1 MIRWISGIALG
12 FLFLAYILLSPS
24 FFFNFGLIIIFGISI
39 YELIKLRVF
48 SLQSLLAFI
57 LIVTAILCLYLYEL
71 ERSLILIAVMISVA
85 TDAFAFFAGKVLG
98 RNKIFPIISPNKT
111 LEGTI
116 GGVVSSVV
124 INFLMITLIFQNS
137 LKTLDV
143 IMLTLMIFICA
154 VAAVFGDLLI
164 SSIKRQANL
173 KDTGSLIPGHG
184 GLLDRIDSH
193 ILCIPVFLFYMRF
206 FYEDS
211 ACSGINWVYR
221 KKYA

>member
-24 FFFNFGLIIIFGISI
+24 FLFNFGLIIIFGISI

-116 GGVVSSVV
+116 GGIVSSVV
-124 INFLMITLIFQNS
+124 INSLMITLIFQNS
-137 LKTLDV
+137 LKTFDA

-193 ILCIPVFLFYMRF
+193 ILCIPVFFVL
-206 FYEDS
+206 YE
-211 ACSGINWVYR
+211 VLL
-221 KKYA
+221 

>member
-24 FFFNFGLIIIFGISI
+24 FFFNFGLIIIFGFSI

-124 INFLMITLIFQNS
+124 INSLMITLIFQNS

-193 ILCIPVFLFYMRF
+193 ILCIPVFFVL
-206 FYEDS
+206 YE
-211 ACSGINWVYR
+211 VLL
-221 KKYA
+221 

>member
-12 FLFLAYILLSPS
+12 FLFLAYILLFPS
-24 FFFNFGLIIIFGISI
+24 FLFNFGLIIIFGISI

-124 INFLMITLIFQNS
+124 INSLMVTLIFQKS
-137 LKTLDV
+137 LKTYDV
-143 IMLTLMIFICA
+143 IMLSLMIFICS

-164 SSIKRQANL
+164 SFIKRQANL

-193 ILCIPVFLFYMRF
+193 ILCIPVFFVL
-206 FYEDS
+206 YE
-211 ACSGINWVYR
+211 VLL
-221 KKYA
+221 

>member
-85 TDAFAFFAGKVLG
+85 TDAFAFFAGKVFG

-124 INFLMITLIFQNS
+124 INSLMITLIFQNS
-137 LKTLDV
+137 LKTFDA

-193 ILCIPVFLFYMRF
+193 ILCIPVFFVL
-206 FYEDS
+206 YE
-211 ACSGINWVYR
+211 VLL
-221 KKYA
+221 

>member
-71 ERSLILIAVMISVA
+71 ERSLILIVVMISVA

-124 INFLMITLIFQNS
+124 INSLMITLIFQNS

-193 ILCIPVFLFYMRF
+193 ILCIPVFFVLF
-206 FYEDS
+206 E
-211 ACSGINWVYR
+211 VLL
-221 KKYA
+221 

>member
-85 TDAFAFFAGKVLG
+85 TDAFAFFAGKILG
-98 RNKIFPIISPNKT
+98 KNKIFPIISPNKT
-111 LEGTI
+111 LEGAI

-124 INFLMITLIFQNS
+124 INSLMITLIFQNS
-137 LKTLDV
+137 LKTFDA

-193 ILCIPVFLFYMRF
+193 ILCIPVFFVLYEVLLWRQCLFW
-206 FYEDS
+206 DQL
-211 ACSGINWVYR
+211 GL
-221 KKYA
+221 

>member
-57 LIVTAILCLYLYEL
+57 LILNAILCLYLYEL

-124 INFLMITLIFQNS
+124 INSLMITLIFQNS

-193 ILCIPVFLFYMRF
+193 ILCIPVFFVL
-206 FYEDS
+206 YE
-211 ACSGINWVYR
+211 VLL
-221 KKYA
+221 

>member
-116 GGVVSSVV
+116 GGVVSSVA

-193 ILCIPVFLFYMRF
+193 ILCIPVFFVL
-206 FYEDS
+206 YE
-211 ACSGINWVYR
+211 VLL
-221 KKYA
+221 

>member
-124 INFLMITLIFQNS
+124 INSLMITLIFQNS

-143 IMLTLMIFICA
+143 IMLTLIIFICA

-193 ILCIPVFLFYMRF
+193 ILCIPVFFVL
-206 FYEDS
+206 YE
-211 ACSGINWVYR
+211 VLL
-221 KKYA
+221 

>member
-85 TDAFAFFAGKVLG
+85 TDAFAFFAGKGLPLG
-98 RNKIFPIISPNKT
+98 LDLTVVMALPSSPHKIWVETEPAEAT
-111 LEGTI
+111 L
-116 GGVVSSVV
+116 SR
-124 INFLMITLIFQNS
+124 
-137 LKTLDV
+137 
-143 IMLTLMIFICA
+143 
-154 VAAVFGDLLI
+154 DLF
-164 SSIKRQANL
+164 S
-173 KDTGSLIPGHG
+173 
-184 GLLDRIDSH
+184 
-193 ILCIPVFLFYMRF
+193 F
-206 FYEDS
+206 FS
-211 ACSGINWVYR
+211 CH
-221 KKYA
+221 

>member
-24 FFFNFGLIIIFGISI
+24 LFFKFGLIIIFGTSI

-48 SLQSLLAFI
+48 SLQSLLAFF
-57 LIVTAILCLYLYEL
+57 LIVTAILCLYSYEL
-71 ERSLILIAVMISVA
+71 ERSLILVAVMISVV
-85 TDAFAFFAGKVLG
+85 TDAFAFFAGKILG

-116 GGVVSSVV
+116 GGIVSSVV
-124 INFLMITLIFQNS
+124 INSLMITLIFQNS

-143 IMLTLMIFICA
+143 IMLSLLIFICA

-193 ILCIPVFLFYMRF
+193 ILCIPVFFVL
-206 FYEDS
+206 YE
-211 ACSGINWVYR
+211 VLL
-221 KKYA
+221 

>member
-124 INFLMITLIFQNS
+124 INSLMITLIFQNS

-193 ILCIPVFLFYMRF
+193 ILCIPVFFVLF
-206 FYEDS
+206 E
-211 ACSGINWVYR
+211 ALQ
-221 KKYA
+221 

>member
-124 INFLMITLIFQNS
+124 INSLMITLIFQNS

-193 ILCIPVFLFYMRF
+193 ILCIPVFFVLLVGTLSMSIF
-206 FYEDS
+206 FRTDD
-211 ACSGINWVYR
+211 
-221 KKYA
+221 

>member
-48 SLQSLLAFI
+48 SLQSILAFI

-124 INFLMITLIFQNS
+124 INSLMITLIFQNS

-193 ILCIPVFLFYMRF
+193 ILCIPVFFVL
-206 FYEDS
+206 YE
-211 ACSGINWVYR
+211 VLL
-221 KKYA
+221 

>member
-57 LIVTAILCLYLYEL
+57 LMVTAILCLYLYEL

-124 INFLMITLIFQNS
+124 INSLMITLIFQNS

-193 ILCIPVFLFYMRF
+193 ILCIPVFFVL
-206 FYEDS
+206 YE
-211 ACSGINWVYR
+211 VLL
-221 KKYA
+221 

>member
-124 INFLMITLIFQNS
+124 INSLMITLIFQNS
-137 LKTLDV
+137 LKTFDA
-143 IMLTLMIFICA
+143 IMITLMIFICA

-193 ILCIPVFLFYMRF
+193 ILCIPVFFVL
-206 FYEDS
+206 YE
-211 ACSGINWVYR
+211 VLL
-221 KKYA
+221 

>member
-57 LIVTAILCLYLYEL
+57 LIVTAILCLYLYDL

-124 INFLMITLIFQNS
+124 INSLMITLIFQNS

-193 ILCIPVFLFYMRF
+193 ILCIPVFFVL
-206 FYEDS
+206 YE
-211 ACSGINWVYR
+211 VLL
-221 KKYA
+221 

>member
-98 RNKIFPIISPNKT
+98 RNKIFPIVSPNKT

-124 INFLMITLIFQNS
+124 INSLMITLIFQNS

-143 IMLTLMIFICA
+143 IMLALMIFICA

-193 ILCIPVFLFYMRF
+193 ILCIPVFFVL
-206 FYEDS
+206 YE
-211 ACSGINWVYR
+211 VLL
-221 KKYA
+221 

>member
-39 YELIKLRVF
+39 YELIKLKVF

-71 ERSLILIAVMISVA
+71 ERSLILIAVMISVV

-116 GGVVSSVV
+116 GGIVSSVV
-124 INFLMITLIFQNS
+124 INSLMVTLIFQKS
-137 LKTLDV
+137 LKTYDV
-143 IMLTLMIFICA
+143 IMLSLMIFICA

-164 SSIKRQANL
+164 SFIKRQANL

-193 ILCIPVFLFYMRF
+193 ILCIPVFFVL
-206 FYEDS
+206 YE
-211 ACSGINWVYR
+211 VLL
-221 KKYA
+221 

>member
-39 YELIKLRVF
+39 YELIKLKVF

-71 ERSLILIAVMISVA
+71 ERSLILIAVMISVV

-124 INFLMITLIFQNS
+124 INSLMITLIFQNS
-137 LKTLDV
+137 LKTFDA
-143 IMLTLMIFICA
+143 IMITLMIFICA

-193 ILCIPVFLFYMRF
+193 ILCIPVFFVL
-206 FYEDS
+206 YE
-211 ACSGINWVYR
+211 VLL
-221 KKYA
+221 

>member
-124 INFLMITLIFQNS
+124 INSLTITLIFQNS
-137 LKTLDV
+137 LKNFDA

-193 ILCIPVFLFYMRF
+193 ILCIPVFFVL
-206 FYEDS
+206 YE
-211 ACSGINWVYR
+211 VLL
-221 KKYA
+221 

>member
-48 SLQSLLAFI
+48 SLQSFLAFI

-71 ERSLILIAVMISVA
+71 ERSLILIAVMISVT

-116 GGVVSSVV
+116 GGIVSSVV
-124 INFLMITLIFQNS
+124 INSLMITLIFQNS
-137 LKTLDV
+137 LKTFDV

-193 ILCIPVFLFYMRF
+193 ILCIPVFFVL
-206 FYEDS
+206 YEVL
-211 ACSGINWVYR
+211 I
-221 KKYA
+221 

>member
-124 INFLMITLIFQNS
+124 INSLMITLIFQKS
-137 LKTLDV
+137 LKTLDLF
-143 IMLTLMIFICA
+143 MLTLMIFICA

-193 ILCIPVFLFYMRF
+193 ILCIPVFFVL
-206 FYEDS
+206 YE
-211 ACSGINWVYR
+211 VLL
-221 KKYA
+221 

>member
-12 FLFLAYILLSPS
+12 FLFLAYILLFPS
-24 FFFNFGLIIIFGISI
+24 FLFNFGLIIIFGISI

-124 INFLMITLIFQNS
+124 INSLMITLIFQNS

-193 ILCIPVFLFYMRF
+193 ILCIPVFFVL
-206 FYEDS
+206 YE
-211 ACSGINWVYR
+211 VLL
-221 KKYA
+221 

>member
-85 TDAFAFFAGKVLG
+85 TDAFAFFVGKFLG

-124 INFLMITLIFQNS
+124 INSQMITLIFQNS
-137 LKTLDV
+137 LKNFDA

-193 ILCIPVFLFYMRF
+193 ILCIPVFFVL
-206 FYEDS
+206 YE
-211 ACSGINWVYR
+211 VLL
-221 KKYA
+221 

>member
-1 MIRWISGIALG
+1 MIRWLSGIALG

-57 LIVTAILCLYLYEL
+57 LIVTAILCLYFYEL

-85 TDAFAFFAGKVLG
+85 TDAFAFFAGKVLS

-124 INFLMITLIFQNS
+124 INSLMITLIFQNS

-193 ILCIPVFLFYMRF
+193 ILCIPVFFVL
-206 FYEDS
+206 YE
-211 ACSGINWVYR
+211 VLL
-221 KKYA
+221 

>member
-124 INFLMITLIFQNS
+124 INSLMITLIFQNS

-143 IMLTLMIFICA
+143 IILTLMIFICA
-154 VAAVFGDLLI
+154 LAAVFGDLLI

-193 ILCIPVFLFYMRF
+193 ILCIPVFFVL
-206 FYEDS
+206 YE
-211 ACSGINWVYR
+211 VLL
-221 KKYA
+221 

>member
-71 ERSLILIAVMISVA
+71 QRSLILIAVMISVA
-85 TDAFAFFAGKVLG
+85 TDAFAFFAGKILG
-98 RNKIFPIISPNKT
+98 RNKIFPIVSPNKT

-124 INFLMITLIFQNS
+124 INSLMITLIFQNS

-193 ILCIPVFLFYMRF
+193 ILCIPVFFVL
-206 FYEDS
+206 YE
-211 ACSGINWVYR
+211 VLL
-221 KKYA
+221 

>member
-39 YELIKLRVF
+39 FELIKLRVF

-71 ERSLILIAVMISVA
+71 QRSLILIAVMISVA

-124 INFLMITLIFQNS
+124 INSLMITLIFQNS

-193 ILCIPVFLFYMRF
+193 ILCIPVFFVL
-206 FYEDS
+206 YE
-211 ACSGINWVYR
+211 VLL
-221 KKYA
+221 

>member
-124 INFLMITLIFQNS
+124 INSLMITLIFQNS
-137 LKTLDV
+137 LKTFDA

-193 ILCIPVFLFYMRF
+193 ILCIPVFFVL
-206 FYEDS
+206 YE
-211 ACSGINWVYR
+211 VLL
-221 KKYA
+221 

>member
-124 INFLMITLIFQNS
+124 INSLIITLIFQNS

-143 IMLTLMIFICA
+143 IMLSLMIFICA

-193 ILCIPVFLFYMRF
+193 ILCIPVFFVL
-206 FYEDS
+206 YE
-211 ACSGINWVYR
+211 VLL
-221 KKYA
+221 

>member
-124 INFLMITLIFQNS
+124 INSLMITFIFQNS

-193 ILCIPVFLFYMRF
+193 ILCIPVFFVL
-206 FYEDS
+206 YE
-211 ACSGINWVYR
+211 VLL
-221 KKYA
+221 

>member
-124 INFLMITLIFQNS
+124 INSLMITLIFQNS

-143 IMLTLMIFICA
+143 IMLSLMIFISA

-193 ILCIPVFLFYMRF
+193 ILCIPVFFVL
-206 FYEDS
+206 YE
-211 ACSGINWVYR
+211 VLL
-221 KKYA
+221 

>member
-71 ERSLILIAVMISVA
+71 ERSLILIAVMISAA
-85 TDAFAFFAGKVLG
+85 TDAFAFFVGKVLG

-116 GGVVSSVV
+116 GGIVSSVV
-124 INFLMITLIFQNS
+124 INSLMITLIFQNS
-137 LKTLDV
+137 LKTFDA

-193 ILCIPVFLFYMRF
+193 ILCIPVFFVL
-206 FYEDS
+206 YE
-211 ACSGINWVYR
+211 VLL
-221 KKYA
+221 

>member
-71 ERSLILIAVMISVA
+71 ERSLILIAVMISVV

-116 GGVVSSVV
+116 GGIVSSVV
-124 INFLMITLIFQNS
+124 INSLIITLIFQNS

-193 ILCIPVFLFYMRF
+193 ILCIPVFFVL
-206 FYEDS
+206 YE
-211 ACSGINWVYR
+211 VLL
-221 KKYA
+221 

>member
-124 INFLMITLIFQNS
+124 INSLMITLIFQNL

-193 ILCIPVFLFYMRF
+193 ILCIPVFFVL
-206 FYEDS
+206 YE
-211 ACSGINWVYR
+211 VLL
-221 KKYA
+221 

>member
-85 TDAFAFFAGKVLG
+85 TDAFAFFAGKGLG

-124 INFLMITLIFQNS
+124 INSLMITLIFQNS

-193 ILCIPVFLFYMRF
+193 ILCIPVFFVL
-206 FYEDS
+206 YE
-211 ACSGINWVYR
+211 VLL
-221 KKYA
+221 

>member
-71 ERSLILIAVMISVA
+71 ERSLILIAVMISVV

-116 GGVVSSVV
+116 GGIVSSVV
-124 INFLMITLIFQNS
+124 INSLMITLIFQNS
-137 LKTLDV
+137 LKTFDA

-193 ILCIPVFLFYMRF
+193 ILCIPVFFVL
-206 FYEDS
+206 YE
-211 ACSGINWVYR
+211 VLL
-221 KKYA
+221 